1 SYARF
6 GGWSQA
12 LTDNEM
18 LAVSLPAVVC
28 GSLLLAG
35 IYVLS
40 VQVLRREALALG
52 LVAVALTMPLL
63 AAGSMLMTIDAPY
76 TSCWCWALVLGYRAL
91 VGQSVWAWLGAGLL
105 VGVGILAK
113 YTMVLWIPSFAVFLL
128 ATPAYRPELF
138 RKGFWLMSVTAA
150 LCTLPIVLWN
160 AQHDW
165 VTLRHT
171 SGHAGLQEGDPAVT
185 WLGPLTYVWMQ
196 FVVLLGYWFVVW
208 AAAMWTHAP
217 WREPRAEVRYL
228 WWMSA
233 PM

>member
-18 LAVSLPAVVC
+18 LAVRLPAVVC

-52 LVAVALTMPLL
+52 LVVVALTLPLL

-76 TSCWCWALVLGYRAL
+76 TCCWCWALVVGYRAL
-91 VGQSVWAWLGAGLL
+91 VSQSAWAWLATGLL
-105 VGVGILAK
+105 VGVGVLAK
-113 YTMVLWIPSFAVFLL
+113 YTMVLWIPSFVLFLF

-138 RKGFWLMSVTAA
+138 RKGFWMMSITAA
-150 LCTLPIVLWN
+150 LCTLPIALWN
-160 AQHDW
+160 AQNDW
-165 VTLRHT
+165 VT
-171 SGHAGLQEGDPAVT
+171 
-185 WLGPLTYVWMQ
+185 
-196 FVVLLGYWFVVW
+196 
-208 AAAMWTHAP
+208 
-217 WREPRAEVRYL
+217 
-228 WWMSA
+228 
-233 PM
+233 